1 MSVPGNLYT
10 PTIRKTRGP
19 NFQTIPDTWI
29 SNYAGLFSGR
39 TGGVLDPNGNNVGMG
54 LNLGL
59 TGDFILS
66 WNWSALGSSA
76 AGMSFGVAPWGPP
89 GMSDRNIST
98 NYESGVPTNDWV
110 NIQDRVDTNNFRLM
124 QDGFTVTNVIS
135 GRTTDT
141 LQIRR
146 TSNVFTLTYEDGTVV
161 YTFSGA
167 SSGADLAIGV
177 FVSTDSNNTR
187 IENIQYADDL

>member
-19 NFQTIPDTWI
+19 NFQTIPDNWT
-29 SNYAGLFSGR
+29 SNYAGLYGVR
-39 TGGVLDPNGNNVGMG
+39 TGGVLDPSGYNVGMG
-54 LNLGL
+54 MNLAL
-59 TGDFILS
+59 TGDFIVS

-89 GMSDRNIST
+89 GMSNINISH
-98 NYESGVPTNDWV
+98 NYESGIPTNDWV
-110 NIQDRVDTNNFRLM
+110 NIGDRPDANAFRLM
-124 QDGFTVTNVIS
+124 QDGYTPGNIIS

-141 LQIRR
+141 LQLRR
-146 TSNVFTLTYEDGTVV
+146 TNNVFTITYEDGTVV

-167 SSGADLAIGV
+167 SSGADLALGT